1 MPCGCEQCLKH
12 ANTLGLPQA
21 PPSKDAIHK
30 AYRQAAKLWHPDR
43 HLNDTRAQAEA
54 EERFKLAQVAYRELT
69 LHHEDPVD
77 LPPEDSF
84 AEAASFS
91 NAEGSARAGAPP
103 ISFGG
108 AAGCF
113 TAAEFT
119 PAINRIIASH
129 LGRGHMPIAFV
140 DLSPV
145 NSPGEGFSKFLV
157 LAGHAVVV
165 RGSLGVV
172 SFLWYTE
179 LGDVR
184 IVDRRKHGKMSIFQK
199 IAERFL
205 GPRQNYSL
213 QIFRR
218 SGTLFYTLDDAPDD
232 SAKKVIYNFLLRK
245 KHEAHP

>member
-12 ANTLGLPQA
+12 AKTLGLPET
-21 PPSKDAIHK
+21 PPSKADLHK

-54 EERFKLAQVAYRELT
+54 AERFKLVQVAYRELS

-77 LPPEDSF
+77 LPPEDTF
-84 AEAASFS
+84 ASAEMFAKASAAPTISFS
-91 NAEGSARAGAPP
+91 
-103 ISFGG
+103 G

-119 PAINRIIASH
+119 PAINRVIASH
-129 LGRGHMPIAFV
+129 LGRGHMPVAIV
-140 DLSPV
+140 DIGGVDSA
-145 NSPGEGFSKFLV
+145 GEGFSKFLL

-179 LGDVR
+179 LGEVR
-184 IVDRRKHGKMSIFQK
+184 IVDRRKHGKTSILQK
-199 IAERFL
+199 IADRFL

-218 SGTLFYTLDDAPDD
+218 NGTHFYTLAEAPDD
-232 SAKKVIYNFLLRK
+232 SVKKVIYNFLLRK
-245 KHEAHP
+245 KHEAHS